1 MAAQTHAQTHA
12 FAQQAQTLALAWLDH
27 DPSTRLPSVWA
38 VIRHIPRGLPDEDR
52 VVVALVIRAVAGRF
66 CGSIP
71 FAVPIDTRLRWHRA
85 PDVNVVR
92 ALEIALRRF
101 GDPTLRLATIARQM
115 HLSSSYLSGLVSRV
129 TGYGMTTHLRLIRL
143 LHATDRLAGTPLTIK
158 EVAAACGYAST
169 SELDTEFRTWFGMTP
184 GEFRH
189 WTTSLG
195 PNFR

>member
-1 MAAQTHAQTHA
+1 MGVQAHPETHA
-12 FAQQAQTLALAWLDH
+12 FAQVAQTLALAWLDH
-27 DPSTRLPSVWA
+27 DSSTRLPRVWA
-38 VIRHIPRGLPDEDR
+38 VIRHVPRDLPDEDR
-52 VVVALVIRAVAGRF
+52 VVVALVIRAVAERF

-85 PDVNVVR
+85 ADVNVVR

-115 HLSSSYLSGLVSRV
+115 HLSSSYLSGLVSTV

-143 LHATDRLAGTPLTIK
+143 LHAADRLGGTPLTIK
-158 EVAAACGYAST
+158 EISADCGYAST
-169 SELDTEFRTWFGMTP
+169 SELDTEFRKWFAMTP

-189 WTTSLG
+189 WTTLLG
-195 PNFR
+195 PNLR